1 MSASNSRGGGAPDP
15 ANPADPANAAARPAA
30 PVRRKLRK
38 VLIANRGE
46 IAVRIVR
53 GLRELGIRSAVIY
66 SAADRLG
73 LPVLLADEAYPIG
86 PAPSR
91 DSYLRGEAIV
101 RLAVEIG
108 ADAVHP
114 GYGFLSE
121 RADFARLCRDAGL
134 VFIGPSPEAIAAM
147 GSKVESRRLMIA
159 AGVPVVP
166 GGKDALPDLAA
177 AELAALAIGYPVM
190 LKAATGGGGKGM
202 REVAQPADLAAA
214 YRAARSEAA
223 ASFGDDAVYLEK
235 LILEPRHVE
244 IQVMGD
250 LHGRVVSLGERE
262 CSLQRRHQ
270 KVIEEAPS
278 LAVSP
283 DLRRRMG
290 AAAVA
295 AASAVGYSNA
305 GTVEFLLDKS
315 GEFFFLEMN
324 TRLQVE
330 HPVTELVTGI
340 DLVAAQ
346 IRVAEGEPLGPAF
359 DDVAPRGHAI
369 EVRLYAEDPFQRFA
383 PSPGRIEVLR
393 LPEGPGIRNDSGV
406 YEGSEVSIHY
416 DPMLAKLIV
425 WAADREQALARLERA
440 LRELRIEGIRTTAP
454 LYQALLADADFRAG
468 RLDIGMLDRKLAAGD
483 LRPIESEPP
492 VDLPLLAAAIAHY
505 ERARRSLNPAKG
517 DAPAPGT
524 GVTLSRRQRWA
535 ATARREALRG
545 GAWT

>member
-1 MSASNSRGGGAPDP
+1 M
-15 ANPADPANAAARPAA
+15 ADPSVPDGERAVA
-30 PVRRKLRK
+30 PRLPRK

-53 GLRELGIRSAVIY
+53 ALRELAIRSAVIY
-66 SAADRLG
+66 SEPDRRG

-121 RADFARLCRDAGL
+121 RAEFARLCRDAGL
-134 VFIGPSPEAIAAM
+134 TFIGPSPEAIAAM
-147 GSKVESRRLMIA
+147 GSKVESRKLMIA

-166 GGKDALPDLAA
+166 GGHEVLADLAA
-177 AELAALAIGYPVM
+177 AEHAAAEIGYPVM
-190 LKAATGGGGKGM
+190 LKAAAGGGGKGM
-202 REVAQPADLAAA
+202 RMVARPADLAAA
-214 YRAARSEAA
+214 YRAARAEAA

-235 LILEPRHVE
+235 LVVDPRHVE

-250 LHGRVVSLGERE
+250 LHGRIVSLGERE
-262 CSLQRRHQ
+262 CSVQRRHQ

-278 LAVSP
+278 PAVSP
-283 DLRRRMG
+283 ALRRRMG
-290 AAAVA
+290 EAAVA
-295 AASAVGYSNA
+295 AARAAGYSNA
-305 GTVEFLLDKS
+305 GTVEFLLDAQ
-315 GEFFFLEMN
+315 GCFYFLEMN

-340 DLVAAQ
+340 DLVVAQ
-346 IRVAEGEPLGPAF
+346 IRVAAGEPLGPEF
-359 DDVAPRGHAI
+359 DAVQPRGHAI
-369 EVRLYAEDPFQRFA
+369 EVRLYAEDPFQRFT

-416 DPMLAKLIV
+416 DPMLGKLSV
-425 WAADREQALARLERA
+425 WAADRERALDRLGRALA
-440 LRELRIEGIRTTAP
+440 ELRIEGIRTTVP
-454 LYQALLADADFRAG
+454 LYRALLADADFRAG
-468 RLDIGMLDRKLAAGD
+468 RLDIGMLDRKLAAGELQAAD
-483 LRPIESEPP
+483 ARQAAAQP
-492 VDLPLLAAAIAHY
+492 DLPLLAAAIAHA
-505 ERARRSLNPAKG
+505 EKARR
-517 DAPAPGT
+517 DAAAGPYT
-524 GVTLSRRQRWA
+524 GHGAGAGRRQRWKEA
-535 ATARREALRG
+535 GRREALRG
-545 GAWT
+545 GRWS

>member
-1 MSASNSRGGGAPDP
+1 MTRT
-15 ANPADPANAAARPAA
+15 ADTPQPPPVPP
-30 PVRRKLRK
+30 PVRRRLKK

-66 SAADRLG
+66 SEPDRAG

-86 PAPSR
+86 PAASR
-91 DSYLRGEAIV
+91 ESYLRADAIV
-101 RLAVEIG
+101 QLAVQIG
-108 ADAVHP
+108 ADAIHP

-121 RADFARLCRDAGL
+121 RAEFARLCRDAGV

-147 GSKVESRRLMIA
+147 GSKVESRKLMTA

-166 GGKDALPDLAA
+166 GGHEALPDLAA
-177 AELAALAIGYPVM
+177 AESAALAIGYPVM
-190 LKAATGGGGKGM
+190 LKAAAGGGGKGM
-202 REVAQPADLAAA
+202 REVAAAADLAAA

-235 LILEPRHVE
+235 LIVNPRHVE

-270 KVIEEAPS
+270 KVVEEAPS
-278 LAVSP
+278 LAVTP

-290 AAAVA
+290 QAAVA

-305 GTVEFLLDKS
+305 GTVEFLLAAN
-315 GEFFFLEMN
+315 GEFYFLEMN

-340 DLVAAQ
+340 DLVETQ
-346 IRVAEGEPLGPAF
+346 IRVAEGEPLGPEF
-359 DDVAPRGHAI
+359 DDVTPRGHAI

-383 PSPGRIEVLR
+383 PSPGRITMLR
-393 LPEGPGIRNDSGV
+393 LPEGPGIRNDCGV
-406 YEGSEVSIHY
+406 YEGGEVSIHY
-416 DPMLAKLIV
+416 DPMLAKLSV
-425 WAADREQALARLERA
+425 WAADRERALARLERA
-440 LRELRIEGIRTTAP
+440 LAELRVEGIRTTAP
-454 LYQALLADADFRAG
+454 LFRALLADDDFRAG
-468 RLDIGMLDRKLAAGD
+468 RLDIGMLDRKLAAGV
-483 LRPIESEPP
+483 LHP
-492 VDLPLLAAAIAHY
+492 VETEEVADLPLLAAAIHHY
-505 ERARRSLNPAKG
+505 ER
-517 DAPAPGT
+517 
-524 GVTLSRRQRWA
+524 SRRGAGLSSGGTDAGGAGGGGQGGGADASAAAPRRRRWRQA
-535 ATARREALRG
+535 GRVEAVRG
-545 GAWT
+545 GGQGWT